1 MQLKADENCNFSIK
15 IIKNH
20 SSLFY
25 KMKDH
30 RSNLSWV
37 AVAQKL
43 MSQRRIMLGVQD
55 SAPHFSNIVVLNL

>member
-1 MQLKADENCNFSIK
+1 MQLKADENYNFSIK

-30 RSNLSWV
+30 RINLSWV

-43 MSQRRIMLGVQD
+43 ISQRKIMLGLQD
-55 SAPHFSNIVVLNL
+55 